1 MTAKCVKRQKS
12 LGVLVLTVLLTFMME
27 DKIETSTDFCSSA
40 AIASQRKAKKKVF
53 KFITEMKKIG
63 PYCILLHSSL
73 PVCKCLFYTQLV
85 IKILLHKFLQMY

>member
-12 LGVLVLTVLLTFMME
+12 LGVLVLTVLLTFKME

-40 AIASQRKAKKKVF
+40 SHLRERLKKKVF
-53 KFITEMKKIG
+53 KFITEMKEIG